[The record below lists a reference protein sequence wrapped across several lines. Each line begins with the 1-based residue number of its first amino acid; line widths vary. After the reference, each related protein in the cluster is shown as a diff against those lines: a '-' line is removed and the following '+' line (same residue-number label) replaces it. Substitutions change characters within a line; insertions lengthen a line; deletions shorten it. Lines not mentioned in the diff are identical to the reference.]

1 MLRYSITSFIL
12 THKNNCTLSICPV
25 TITVLNLPAGS
36 IEGKYVINGKFF
48 FMWHLWPISTPYH
61 SPPADPEAPRNHN
74 GTESG
79 VDTMTP
85 DIDTKQPALLNGS
98 VHADTLSSY
107 IRTAIIIIL
116 ISHIIVLSW
125 AKYECFYFFL
135 FFFACGNCSEIHLIA
150 TIHIEY

>member
-36 IEGKYVINGKFF
+36 IEGKYVINGTFSF
-48 FMWHLWPISTPYH
+48 HVTFVTHLNPLPQPSCRSWSTMEPQRYRIRGGH
-61 SPPADPEAPRNHN
+61 DDPRHWYKAAGIIKWLR
-74 GTESG
+74 S
-79 VDTMTP
+79 
-85 DIDTKQPALLNGS
+85 
-98 VHADTLSSY
+98 SSY

-116 ISHIIVLSW
+116 ISHIIFLSW

-135 FFFACGNCSEIHLIA
+135 FFFACGNCSEIHLIV